1 MIFRLARGLY
11 AAESHKI
18 PCPEAILCKRMNGMA
33 AAHRKNR
40 KSNKILAVLACLGVC
55 LATVPP
61 AAGAEAGEARTEN
74 GIEVIVVTARKRAQ
88 TIDEVPASLSVFSPD
103 EIEERGIRDM
113 VDLGKFVPNLHIST
127 FSAGNPAGANPVLRG
142 IGIQDHLIL
151 TDPGVGVYVD
161 GVYLGR
167 QIGQHWSLSNI
178 ERVEVL
184 RGPQGTLL
192 GRNSIGG
199 AINIVTRTP
208 HLEPEARMAVEAGTR
223 ERANLDLYGNI
234 PLGHTA
240 AVSFSG
246 ALKRRG
252 GIGDFVNL
260 PGAGWGVGELR
271 DRSGRLTLLWR
282 PADSLSL
289 LLAADATSGR
299 NGMNPYTTLI
309 DELPGG
315 SLFRTGLRNAD
326 VSPNPYDNFSGEA
339 DLVEKSHQAH
349 GWSLTTEWEANPG
362 LTVKG
367 IASRRSSDYRGGLDD
382 DSTVID
388 FMSFPEIGEAGQ
400 TSLELQISGE
410 RDALDFVAGLWA
422 FREDGFNLQPDAVFA
437 GGPTTF
443 HVLQDTE
450 SEAVYASIGY
460 RPAPAVRIS
469 AGLRHTEDF
478 KDARAVLNDFVD
490 ARARRDWREW
500 NWDLAA
506 TWQLRGQ
513 ASVFA
518 SIANGYQAGQFP
530 PRPYCLFGF
539 IDVSRPG
546 NVSVPN
552 CFAAGD
558 HITAVNH
565 EIGFRGNLGE
575 RLRVSAAL
583 FLTNYDNLP
592 LSASDTSGAGFDTR
606 NVIVGQRSVGIEWES
621 RLELHSR
628 FSIDMRIGYLDSAP
642 EAEGIVPL
650 LSPRWTVSASPE
662 WMFPLPEG
670 NLALR
675 ADYSWRDS
683 MYGEPAANRR
693 PWSELPARELLN
705 FDISYRPA
713 DSNWLFAL
721 YGRNVFD
728 ERYAHATLNT
738 GDYIL
743 RILSNDASEFGLR
756 AAVEW

>member
-1 MIFRLARGLY
+1 MVYTKNTLA
-11 AAESHKI
+11 
-18 PCPEAILCKRMNGMA
+18 
-33 AAHRKNR
+33 
-40 KSNKILAVLACLGVC
+40 AVVC
-55 LATVPP
+55 
-61 AAGAEAGEARTEN
+61 AAGFALTALPDAALAQGGTEGGV
-74 GIEVIVVTARKRAQ
+74 GIDVIIVTARKRPQ
-88 TIDEVPASLSVFSPD
+88 TINEVPASLSVFAPD
-103 EIEERGIRDM
+103 EIEDRGIRDM

-199 AINIVTRTP
+199 AINIVTRAP
-208 HLEPEARMAVEAGTR
+208 SLEPEVRLALEAGTR
-223 ERANLDLYGNI
+223 ERANLDLFGNI
-234 PLGHTA
+234 PLGQNA

-252 GIGDFVNL
+252 GVGDFVNL
-260 PGAGWGVGELR
+260 PGAGWDVGELR

-299 NGMNPYTTLI
+299 NGMNPYTTFI

-315 SLFRTGLRNAD
+315 SLFRTGLRNVD
-326 VSPNPYDNFSGEA
+326 VSPDPYDNFSGEA

-349 GWSLTTEWEANPG
+349 GWSLTAEWEASPD

-367 IASRRSSDYRGGLDD
+367 IASRRSSRYHGGLDD
-382 DSTVID
+382 DSTVLD
-388 FMSFPEIGEAGQ
+388 FMSFPEVGEAGQ
-400 TSLELQISGE
+400 TSLELQVSGE

-460 RPAPAVRIS
+460 RPVPALRIS

-490 ARARRDWREW
+490 ARSRCDWREW

-506 TWQLRGQ
+506 TWQLRDR

-518 SIANGYQAGQFP
+518 NIANGYQAGQFP

-539 IDVSRPG
+539 VDVSRPG
-546 NVSVPN
+546 NVSAPN

-565 EIGFRGNLGE
+565 EIGFKGSLGE
-575 RLRVSAAL
+575 RLEVSASL

-606 NVIVGQRSVGIEWES
+606 NVIVGQRSAGIEWEG
-621 RLELHSR
+621 RFELHSR
-628 FSIDMRIGYLDSAP
+628 LSVDTRIGYLDSNP

-650 LSPRWTVSASPE
+650 LSPRWTISVSPE
-662 WMFPLPEG
+662 WILPLAEG

-756 AAVEW
+756 AALEW

>member
-1 MIFRLARGLY
+1 
-11 AAESHKI
+11 
-18 PCPEAILCKRMNGMA
+18 MA
-33 AAHRKNR
+33 KLHTIRSASDITEMTKNTT
-40 KSNKILAVLACLGVC
+40 ALACIFFACSTLSAPV
-55 LATVPP
+55 
-61 AAGAEAGEARTEN
+61 AGASDGEEEAETSLRA
-74 GIEVIVVTARKRAQ
+74 IIVTARKRAQ
-88 TIDEVPASLSVFSPD
+88 SIYEVPASLSVFSPE
-103 EIEERGIRDM
+103 EIDRRGIRDM
-113 VDLGKFVPNLHIST
+113 VDLGKFVPNLHITT
-127 FSAGNPAGANPVLRG
+127 FSQGNPAGANPVLRG

-167 QIGQHWSLSNI
+167 QIGQNWSLSNI

-199 AINIVTRTP
+199 AINIVTRAP
-208 HLEPEARMAVEAGTR
+208 NLDPEARLAVEAGSR
-223 ERANLDLYGNI
+223 DRFNLDLFGNI
-234 PLGHTA
+234 PLGQSA

-252 GIGDFVNL
+252 GIGEFVNL
-260 PGAGWGVGELR
+260 PDAGWGVGELR
-271 DRSGRLTLLWR
+271 DRSGRMTLLWR
-282 PADSLSL
+282 PADTFTV

-315 SLFRTGLRNAD
+315 SLYGAGLRNTD
-326 VSPNPYDNFSGEA
+326 VSPDPYDSFSGRA

-349 GWSLTTEWEANPG
+349 GWSVTADWQASSG
-362 LTVKG
+362 LAVKG
-367 IASRRSSDYRGGLDD
+367 IASRRRSDYRGGLDD
-382 DSTVID
+382 DSTLRD
-388 FMSFPEIGEAGQ
+388 FMSFPEIGEAEQ
-400 TSLELQISGE
+400 SSMEVQLSGE

-460 RPAPAVRIS
+460 RPVPALRVS
-469 AGLRHTEDF
+469 AGVRHTVDY
-478 KDARAVLNDFVD
+478 KDARAILNDFVD
-490 ARARRDWREW
+490 APARRDWQEW

-506 TWQLRGQ
+506 TWQLRDQ
-513 ASVFA
+513 TSIFA

-530 PRPYCLFGF
+530 ARPYCLFGF
-539 IDVSRPG
+539 IDTSRPG
-546 NVSVPN
+546 NVSTPN
-552 CFAAGD
+552 CFAAGE

-565 EIGFRGNLGE
+565 EIGFKGEVGE
-575 RLRVSAAL
+575 RLQVSAAL
-583 FLTNYDNLP
+583 FLTDYDNLP

-621 RLELHSR
+621 HLELHPR
-628 FSIDMRIGYLDSAP
+628 FSIDARIGYLDPEP

-650 LSPRWTVSASPE
+650 LSPRWTVSVSPQ
-662 WMFPLPEG
+662 WMLPLAQG
-670 NLALR
+670 SLVLR
-675 ADYSWRDS
+675 ADYSWRDA

-693 PWSELPARELLN
+693 PWSELAARDLLN
-705 FDISYRPA
+705 FDFSYRPA

-756 AAVEW
+756 AALEW

>member
-1 MIFRLARGLY
+1 MVYIADRVKNTLVAVICSAGCVLTTLAQEGTDGGAGL
-11 AAESHKI
+11 
-18 PCPEAILCKRMNGMA
+18 
-33 AAHRKNR
+33 
-40 KSNKILAVLACLGVC
+40 
-55 LATVPP
+55 
-61 AAGAEAGEARTEN
+61 
-74 GIEVIVVTARKRAQ
+74 EVIIVTARKRPQ
-88 TIDEVPASLSVFSPD
+88 TIDEVPTSLSVFVPD
-103 EIEERGIRDM
+103 EIERRGVRDM

-199 AINIVTRTP
+199 AINIVTRAP
-208 HLEPEARMAVEAGTR
+208 SLESEARLTLEAGTR
-223 ERANLDLYGNI
+223 ERANLDLFGNI
-234 PLGHTA
+234 PLGQTA
-240 AVSFSG
+240 ALSFSG

-260 PGAGWGVGELR
+260 PGTGWDVGELH
-271 DRSGRLTLLWR
+271 DRSGRLTLLWN
-282 PADSLSL
+282 PDDSLSL

-315 SLFRTGLRNAD
+315 SLFQAGLRNED
-326 VSPNPYDNFSGEA
+326 VSPDPYDNYSGEA

-349 GWSLTTEWEANPG
+349 GWSLTAEWTANPG

-382 DSTVID
+382 DSTLRD
-388 FMSFPEIGEAGQ
+388 FMSFPEVGEAEQ
-400 TSLELQISGE
+400 TSLELQVSGE

-450 SEAVYASIGY
+450 SEAVYASVGY
-460 RPAPAVRIS
+460 RPVPALRIS

-478 KDARAVLNDFVD
+478 KDARAVLNEFVD

-506 TWQLRGQ
+506 TWQLRDR

-518 SIANGYQAGQFP
+518 NIASSYQAGQFP
-530 PRPYCLFGF
+530 ARPYCLFGF
-539 IDVSRPG
+539 VDVSLPG
-546 NVSVPN
+546 NISTPN

-565 EIGFRGNLGE
+565 EIGFKGSLGE
-575 RLRVSAAL
+575 RLEVSAAL

-606 NVIVGQRSVGIEWES
+606 NVIVGQRSVGIEWEGRVQLHP
-621 RLELHSR
+621 RLG
-628 FSIDMRIGYLDSAP
+628 IDTRIGYLDSDP
-642 EAEGIVPL
+642 EAEGVVPW
-650 LSPRWTVSASPE
+650 LSPRWTVSVSPA
-662 WMFPLPEG
+662 WILPLPEG
-670 NLALR
+670 ELALR

-683 MYGEPAANRR
+683 MFGEPAANRG
-693 PWSELPARELLN
+693 PWSLLPARELLN
-705 FDISYRPA
+705 FDFSYRPA
-713 DSNWLFAL
+713 DSNWHLAL

>member
-1 MIFRLARGLY
+1 MFR
-11 AAESHKI
+11 
-18 PCPEAILCKRMNGMA
+18 P
-33 AAHRKNR
+33 
-40 KSNKILAVLACLGVC
+40 
-55 LATVPP
+55 
-61 AAGAEAGEARTEN
+61 
-74 GIEVIVVTARKRAQ
+74 
-88 TIDEVPASLSVFSPD
+88 
-103 EIEERGIRDM
+103 
-113 VDLGKFVPNLHIST
+113 
-127 FSAGNPAGANPVLRG
+127 
-142 IGIQDHLIL
+142 
-151 TDPGVGVYVD
+151 
-161 GVYLGR
+161 
-167 QIGQHWSLSNI
+167 
-178 ERVEVL
+178 
-184 RGPQGTLL
+184 
-192 GRNSIGG
+192 
-199 AINIVTRTP
+199 
-208 HLEPEARMAVEAGTR
+208 
-223 ERANLDLYGNI
+223 
-234 PLGHTA
+234 
-240 AVSFSG
+240 
-246 ALKRRG
+246 
-252 GIGDFVNL
+252 
-260 PGAGWGVGELR
+260 
-271 DRSGRLTLLWR
+271 
-282 PADSLSL
+282 
-289 LLAADATSGR
+289 
-299 NGMNPYTTLI
+299 
-309 DELPGG
+309 
-315 SLFRTGLRNAD
+315 
-326 VSPNPYDNFSGEA
+326 
-339 DLVEKSHQAH
+339 
-349 GWSLTTEWEANPG
+349 SLTAEWEASPD

-367 IASRRSSDYRGGLDD
+367 IASRRSSRYHGGLDD
-382 DSTVID
+382 DSTVLD
-388 FMSFPEIGEAGQ
+388 FMSFPEVGEAGQ
-400 TSLELQISGE
+400 TSLELQVSGE

-460 RPAPAVRIS
+460 RPVPALRIS

-490 ARARRDWREW
+490 ARSRCDWREW

-506 TWQLRGQ
+506 TWQLRDR

-518 SIANGYQAGQFP
+518 NIANGYQAGQFP

-539 IDVSRPG
+539 VDVSRPG
-546 NVSVPN
+546 NVSAPN

-565 EIGFRGNLGE
+565 EIGFKGSLGE
-575 RLRVSAAL
+575 RLEVSASL

-606 NVIVGQRSVGIEWES
+606 NVIVGQRSAGIEWEG
-621 RLELHSR
+621 RFELHSR
-628 FSIDMRIGYLDSAP
+628 LSVDTRIGYLDSNP

-650 LSPRWTVSASPE
+650 LSPRWTISVSPE
-662 WMFPLPEG
+662 WILPLAEG

-756 AAVEW
+756 AALEW

>member
-1 MIFRLARGLY
+1 MVYAKNTLA
-11 AAESHKI
+11 
-18 PCPEAILCKRMNGMA
+18 
-33 AAHRKNR
+33 
-40 KSNKILAVLACLGVC
+40 AVIC
-55 LATVPP
+55 
-61 AAGAEAGEARTEN
+61 AAGCALTALPGAALAQGGTEGGAGL
-74 GIEVIVVTARKRAQ
+74 EVIVVTARKRPQ
-88 TIDEVPASLSVFSPD
+88 TIDEVPASLSVFAPD

-199 AINIVTRTP
+199 AINIVTRAP
-208 HLEPEARMAVEAGTR
+208 NLEPEARLALEAGTR
-223 ERANLDLYGNI
+223 ERANLDLFGNI
-234 PLGHTA
+234 PLGQTA

-252 GIGDFVNL
+252 GVGDFVNL
-260 PGAGWGVGELR
+260 PGAGWDVGELR

-289 LLAADATSGR
+289 VLAADATSGR
-299 NGMNPYTTLI
+299 NGMNPYTTFI
-309 DELPGG
+309 DELPEG
-315 SLFRTGLRNAD
+315 SLFQAGLRNVD
-326 VSPNPYDNFSGEA
+326 VSPDPYDNFSGEA
-339 DLVEKSHQAH
+339 DLVEKSHQAN
-349 GWSLTTEWEANPG
+349 GWSLTAEWEASPG

-367 IASRRSSDYRGGLDD
+367 IASHRNSRYRGGLDD
-382 DSTVID
+382 DSTVVD

-400 TSLELQISGE
+400 TSLELQVSGE

-450 SEAVYASIGY
+450 SEAVYASVGY
-460 RPAPAVRIS
+460 RPVPAVRIS

-506 TWQLRGQ
+506 TWQLRGR

-539 IDVSRPG
+539 VDVSRPG
-546 NVSVPN
+546 NVSAPN

-565 EIGFRGNLGE
+565 EIGFKGSLGE
-575 RLRVSAAL
+575 RLEVSASL
-583 FLTNYDNLP
+583 FLTNYENLP

-606 NVIVGQRSVGIEWES
+606 NVIVGQRSAGVEWEG
-621 RLELHSR
+621 RFELHSR
-628 FSIDMRIGYLDSAP
+628 LSFDTRIGYLDSSP

-650 LSPRWTVSASPE
+650 LSPRWTVSVGPE
-662 WMFPLPEG
+662 WILPLAGG

-675 ADYSWRDS
+675 ADYSRRAS

-705 FDISYRPA
+705 FDFSYRPA

>member
-1 MIFRLARGLY
+1 MVYTKHTLAAVVCAVGCALTASPDAALAQGGTEGGAGL
-11 AAESHKI
+11 
-18 PCPEAILCKRMNGMA
+18 
-33 AAHRKNR
+33 
-40 KSNKILAVLACLGVC
+40 
-55 LATVPP
+55 
-61 AAGAEAGEARTEN
+61 
-74 GIEVIVVTARKRAQ
+74 EVIIVTARKRPQ
-88 TIDEVPASLSVFSPD
+88 TIDEVPASLSVFAPD

-127 FSAGNPAGANPVLRG
+127 FSAGNPASANPVLRG

-199 AINIVTRTP
+199 AINIVTRAP
-208 HLEPEARMAVEAGTR
+208 SLEPEARLALEAGTR
-223 ERANLDLYGNI
+223 ERANLDLFGNI
-234 PLGHTA
+234 PLGPTA
-240 AVSFSG
+240 AVTFSG

-252 GIGDFVNL
+252 GVGDFVNL
-260 PGAGWGVGELR
+260 PGAGRDVGELR

-299 NGMNPYTTLI
+299 NGMNPYTTFI
-309 DELPGG
+309 DELPEG
-315 SLFRTGLRNAD
+315 SLFRTGLRNVD
-326 VSPNPYDNFSGEA
+326 VSPDPYDNFSGEA

-349 GWSLTTEWEANPG
+349 GWSLTAEWEASPG

-367 IASRRSSDYRGGLDD
+367 IASRRNSRYRGGLDD
-382 DSTVID
+382 DSTVVD

-400 TSLELQISGE
+400 TSLELQVSGE

-443 HVLQDTE
+443 RVLQDTE
-450 SEAVYASIGY
+450 SEAVYASVGY
-460 RPAPAVRIS
+460 RPVPAVRIS

-478 KDARAVLNDFVD
+478 KDASAVLNDFVD

-500 NWDLAA
+500 NWDLAV
-506 TWQLRGQ
+506 TWQLRDR

-539 IDVSRPG
+539 VDVSRPG
-546 NVSVPN
+546 NVSAPN
-552 CFAAGD
+552 CFVAGD

-565 EIGFRGNLGE
+565 EIGFKGTLGE
-575 RLRVSAAL
+575 RLEVSASL

-606 NVIVGQRSVGIEWES
+606 NVIVGQRSAGIEWES
-621 RLELHSR
+621 RFELHSR
-628 FSIDMRIGYLDSAP
+628 LSIDTRIGYLDSNP

-650 LSPRWTVSASPE
+650 LSPRWTISVSPE
-662 WMFPLPEG
+662 WILPLAEG
-670 NLALR
+670 NLVLR

-705 FDISYRPA
+705 FDFSYRPA

>member
-1 MIFRLARGLY
+1 MV
-11 AAESHKI
+11 HT
-18 PCPEAILCKRMNGMA
+18 
-33 AAHRKNR
+33 KNT
-40 KSNKILAVLACLGVC
+40 LAVVVC
-55 LATVPP
+55 
-61 AAGAEAGEARTEN
+61 AAGLALTALPDAAPAQGGTEGGAGL
-74 GIEVIVVTARKRAQ
+74 EVIIVTARKRPQ
-88 TIDEVPASLSVFSPD
+88 TIDEVPASLSVFAPD
-103 EIEERGIRDM
+103 EIEYRGIRDM

-199 AINIVTRTP
+199 AINIVTRAP
-208 HLEPEARMAVEAGTR
+208 NLEPEARLALEAGTR
-223 ERANLDLYGNI
+223 ERANMDLFGNF
-234 PLGHTA
+234 PLGQNA

-252 GIGDFVNL
+252 GVGDFVNL

-271 DRSGRLTLLWR
+271 DRSGRLALLWR

-315 SLFRTGLRNAD
+315 SLFQAGLRNGD
-326 VSPNPYDNFSGEA
+326 VSPDPYDNYSSEA

-349 GWSLTTEWEANPG
+349 GWSLTAEWEASPD

-367 IASRRSSDYRGGLDD
+367 IASRRNSKYRGGLDD
-382 DSTVID
+382 DSTVLD
-388 FMSFPEIGEAGQ
+388 FMSFPEVGEAGQ
-400 TSLELQISGE
+400 TSLELQVSGE

-460 RPAPAVRIS
+460 RPVPALRVS

-490 ARARRDWREW
+490 ARSRRDWREW

-506 TWQLRGQ
+506 TWQLRDR

-518 SIANGYQAGQFP
+518 NIANGYQAGQFP

-546 NVSVPN
+546 NVSAPN

-565 EIGFRGNLGE
+565 EIGFKGSLGGGLE
-575 RLRVSAAL
+575 VSASL

-606 NVIVGQRSVGIEWES
+606 NVIVGQRSMGIEWEG
-621 RLELHSR
+621 RFELHSR
-628 FSIDMRIGYLDSAP
+628 LSFDTRIGYLDSNP

-650 LSPRWTVSASPE
+650 LSPRWTISVSPE
-662 WMFPLPEG
+662 WILPLTGG
-670 NLALR
+670 NLVLR
-675 ADYSWRDS
+675 ADYSRRDS

-705 FDISYRPA
+705 FDFSYRPA

-743 RILSNDASEFGLR
+743 RILSNDTSEFGLR

>member
-1 MIFRLARGLY
+1 MVYTKNTLA
-11 AAESHKI
+11 
-18 PCPEAILCKRMNGMA
+18 
-33 AAHRKNR
+33 
-40 KSNKILAVLACLGVC
+40 AVVC
-55 LATVPP
+55 
-61 AAGAEAGEARTEN
+61 AAGFALTALPDAALAQGGTEGGAG
-74 GIEVIVVTARKRAQ
+74 IDVIIVTARKRPQ
-88 TIDEVPASLSVFSPD
+88 TINEVPASLSVFAPD
-103 EIEERGIRDM
+103 EIEYRGIRDM

-199 AINIVTRTP
+199 AINIVTRAP
-208 HLEPEARMAVEAGTR
+208 SLEPEARLALEAGTR
-223 ERANLDLYGNI
+223 ERANLDLFGNI
-234 PLGHTA
+234 PLGQNA

-252 GIGDFVNL
+252 GVGDFVNL
-260 PGAGWGVGELR
+260 PGAGWDVGELR

-299 NGMNPYTTLI
+299 NGMNPYTTFI

-315 SLFRTGLRNAD
+315 SLFRTGLRNVD
-326 VSPNPYDNFSGEA
+326 VSPDPYDNFSGEA

-349 GWSLTTEWEANPG
+349 GWSLTAEWEASPD

-367 IASRRSSDYRGGLDD
+367 IASRRNSRYRGGLDD
-382 DSTVID
+382 DSTVLD
-388 FMSFPEIGEAGQ
+388 FMSFPEVGEAGQ
-400 TSLELQISGE
+400 TSLELQVSGE

-460 RPAPAVRIS
+460 RPVPALRIS

-490 ARARRDWREW
+490 ARSRRDWREW

-506 TWQLRGQ
+506 TWQLRDR

-518 SIANGYQAGQFP
+518 NIANGYQAGQFP

-546 NVSVPN
+546 NVSAPN

-565 EIGFRGNLGE
+565 EIGFKGSLGGTPGSQ
-575 RLRVSAAL
+575 RLAVSDELRQSAAFGQRYL
-583 FLTNYDNLP
+583 GRGIRYAQRDRRPAQRGYRMGRP
-592 LSASDTSGAGFDTR
+592 LRIAFPPQCRYANRLSRLKPGSRGHRPVVEPPLDDFGQSGMDTSTNGRQSRAARRLLTGATR
-606 NVIVGQRSVGIEWES
+606 C
-621 RLELHSR
+621 
-628 FSIDMRIGYLDSAP
+628 
-642 EAEGIVPL
+642 
-650 LSPRWTVSASPE
+650 T
-662 WMFPLPEG
+662 
-670 NLALR
+670 
-675 ADYSWRDS
+675 
-683 MYGEPAANRR
+683 ANRR
-693 PWSELPARELLN
+693 PIAGPGPNCLREN
-705 FDISYRPA
+705 CSTSISAIGPRTRTGFSPCMA
-713 DSNWLFAL
+713 
-721 YGRNVFD
+721 
-728 ERYAHATLNT
+728 ATSSMSAT
-738 GDYIL
+738 PMPH
-743 RILSNDASEFGLR
+743 
-756 AAVEW
+756 